1 MRALAFVFCLI
12 SAPVSAGTFCDE
24 LWLTRNQVF
33 DQAGYCFGST
43 LGKTVFNNADCT
55 TKNPVL
61 NAQAKQLVDRIKAEE
76 TASRCAVN
84 TGGRQLDV
92 PLLAQRLQLHDLPIR
107 DDTESAC
114 IGWRGP
120 DMPLFAGRN
129 AQTMSIGT
137 IRPGDT
143 IFSAH
148 LSADGWD
155 FVILQRGGQ
164 EVALGWTPGIA
175 YDTDSCADFAG

>member
-1 MRALAFVFCLI
+1 MRAVVFFLTVI
-12 SAPVSAGTFCDE
+12 SAPASAGTFCDE

-43 LGKTVFNNADCT
+43 LGKAVFNNADCT

-61 NAQAKQLVDRIKAEE
+61 NSQARQLVDRIKATE
-76 TASRCAVN
+76 AANQCKVN
-84 TGGRQLDV
+84 TAGRQLDV
-92 PLLAQRLQLHDLPIR
+92 PLLEQRLQLHDLPIR

-120 DMPLFAGRN
+120 DIPLFAGRN
-129 AQTMSIGT
+129 SQTMSIGA
-137 IRPGDT
+137 IRSGDT
-143 IFSAH
+143 ILSAH
-148 LSADGWD
+148 LSAEGWD

-164 EVALGWTPGIA
+164 QVALGWTPG
-175 YDTDSCADFAG
+175 DRLRHR

>member
-1 MRALAFVFCLI
+1 MRALIFILTI
-12 SAPVSAGTFCDE
+12 LSAPATAGTICDE

-55 TKNPVL
+55 TKSPAL
-61 NAQAKQLVDRIKAEE
+61 SARAKQFVDRIKSAEA
-76 TASRCAVN
+76 ASRCNVS
-84 TGGRQLDV
+84 TDRRQLDV
-92 PLLAQRLQLHDLPIR
+92 PLLAQRMQLHDLPIR

-120 DMPLFAGRN
+120 EVALFAGRN
-129 AQTMSIGT
+129 TQTMSIGT

-143 IFSAH
+143 IYSAH
-148 LSADGWD
+148 LSAEGWD
-155 FVILQRGGQ
+155 FVILQRAGQ
-164 EVALGWTPGIA
+164 QVALGWTPGIA
-175 YDTDSCADFAG
+175 YDVDSCETFAG